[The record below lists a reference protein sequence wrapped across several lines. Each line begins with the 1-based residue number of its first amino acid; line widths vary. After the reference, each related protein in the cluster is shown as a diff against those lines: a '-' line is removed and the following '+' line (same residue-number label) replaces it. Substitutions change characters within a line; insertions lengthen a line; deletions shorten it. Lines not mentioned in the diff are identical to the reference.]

1 MASIGTASNDCDGD
15 GDGDGDGGDDGNGD
29 GDGDGDDDNSYL
41 RSETEAATDEIK
53 FRGQDCDNG
62 PAAAA
67 AAAAAMME
75 GGQPQITEAISM
87 CANTSRLKK

>member
-1 MASIGTASNDCDGD
+1 MASIDTASD
-15 GDGDGDGGDDGNGD
+15 DGDGGDDGDDGNGD
-29 GDGDGDDDNSYL
+29 CDGDDDDDNSYL

>member
-1 MASIGTASNDCDGD
+1 MVASIDTASDDGDGGDDGD
-15 GDGDGDGGDDGNGD
+15 GDGDGDDD
-29 GDGDGDDDNSYL
+29 DDDNSYL

-67 AAAAAMME
+67 AAAAAAAMME